1 MITHFKVDG
10 RLACGRHGSNLFST
24 GEPGRVKC
32 RSCRNT
38 EVFQSARKEMRNAA
52 RRASRKL
59 LKVHVKQGWRASWQ
73 ERLAK
78 MPGLQR
84 LPRGFSGQPYI

>member
-10 RLACGRHGSNLFST
+10 HLACGRHGTNLLCT
-24 GEPGRVKC
+24 DQPGRVKC
-32 RSCRNT
+32 RNCRVT
-38 EVFQSARKEMRNAA
+38 EVFQSARKDMRNAA
-52 RRASRKL
+52 RRAARKL
-59 LKVHVKQGWRASWQ
+59 LKPHEMLGWRAFWL